1 MANGPTR
8 VCVFNVKANQQ
19 FAPPVVPNQT
29 GSNLIDI
36 VTGCDGVVVSSLG
49 AASYGVPVVLNP
61 NGVIDPSLL
70 NTGVS
75 AVASVNLSLGAPLVH
90 LYSVGGVLTAEL
102 AEAGTGS
109 PASLPLTAQGF
120 LTSPIDAG
128 QSGTVAFRFCRAV
141 RKATGWKPVLP
152 TK

>member
-19 FAPPVVPNQT
+19 PAPAVVPNQT

-36 VTGCDGVVVSSLG
+36 VTGCDGAVVSSLG
-49 AASYGVPVVLNP
+49 PASYGVPVVLNP

-75 AVASVNLSLGAPLVH
+75 AIAGVNLSLGAPLVH
-90 LYSVGGVLTAEL
+90 LYSVGGVL
-102 AEAGTGS
+102 
-109 PASLPLTAQGF
+109 
-120 LTSPIDAG
+120 
-128 QSGTVAFRFCRAV
+128 
-141 RKATGWKPVLP
+141 
-152 TK
+152 